1 MGHHRRKGLN
11 VAKIIAAL
19 YPDLVDALKRAG
31 LADAN
36 TRRVVID
43 IQADHAVVVH
53 TEKFADASVIDVVQ
67 TLSGVE
73 IIRKEADHG

>member
-1 MGHHRRKGLN
+1 M
-11 VAKIIAAL
+11 AKFAAMN
-19 YPDLVDALKRAG
+19 PEPVDALKRAG
-31 LADAN
+31 LADEN

-53 TEKFADASVIDVVQ
+53 TEKFVDDSVIDVIQ

-73 IIRKEADHG
+73 ITRKDSDG